1 MTAKTVVGPTLDE
14 IRQWPATVDVPQAAT
29 ALGISKSHL
38 YELIKQ
44 GNAPVRTLPFGARL
58 RVVTASL
65 VDLLQTP

>member
-1 MTAKTVVGPTLDE
+1 MSNEAAAAPTLDE
-14 IRQWPATVDVPQAAT
+14 IRNWPATVDVPQAAS